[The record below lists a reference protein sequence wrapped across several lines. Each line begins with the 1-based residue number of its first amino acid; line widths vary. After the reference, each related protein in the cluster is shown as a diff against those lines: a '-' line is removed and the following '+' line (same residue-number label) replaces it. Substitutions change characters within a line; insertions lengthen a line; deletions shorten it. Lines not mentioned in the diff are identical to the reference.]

1 MSDLPNPQQV
11 LRPSVFR
18 CVGLSAAC
26 IVMSV
31 MLIHLWYRGNTDA
44 WIPAAFMVLGA
55 IFYAF
60 HMVPNAYALWIDRQG
75 FSVTEMFTV
84 KRYEWSV
91 VSDFNVKRG
100 ILGYYV
106 EFYHDTTEAER
117 PKRVVLNE
125 TYGFK
130 PVAMARMLN
139 DQRNLAKDDDASAR
153 SKNTWPSQHS

>member
-18 CVGLSAAC
+18 CVGLSVAC
-26 IVMSV
+26 TVMAV
-31 MLIHLWYRGNTDA
+31 MLVHLWYRGNNDA
-44 WIPAAFMVLGA
+44 WIPAVFMILGA
-55 IFYAF
+55 IFFAF
-60 HMVPNAYALWIDRQG
+60 HMVPNAYGLWVDREG
-75 FSVTEMFTV
+75 FNVSEMFTV
-84 KRYEWSV
+84 KRYEWPV

-106 EFYHDTTEAER
+106 EFYHDSGEAER

-139 DQRNLAKDDDASAR
+139 DQRKLSMESKPVAR
-153 SKNTWPSQHS
+153 QKNTWPSQHS